1 MSQTL
6 VERAAEHITEST
18 HQAARV
24 TSALAEAFED
34 GVGLVKRAVK
44 QSGDAAEELLNDTT
58 QRLQRHF
65 VLTIA
70 MTFAAGVTAGAL
82 IGWMMKRR

>member
-6 VERAAEHITEST
+6 VERATEHITEST

-24 TSALAEAFED
+24 TSAIAEAYED

-44 QSGDAAEELLNDTT
+44 QSGDAAEELLDDTT
-58 QRLQRHF
+58 QRLKRHF
-65 VLTIA
+65 VLTVA
-70 MTFAAGVTAGAL
+70 MTFAAGITAGAL